1 MNNPPSGR
9 VGPGPPTSKQ
19 RFGYASD
26 HICAKVH
33 AVQLRYHPLF
43 ERWLIELADAD
54 EGIFGEV
61 MALLTALEEHGREL
75 DDERWEESHP
85 VVTSRYDIHA
95 LRRTP
100 PSEAAPFAVG
110 PPVLR
115 ILYAICRNAAGVEV
129 AVVLLGGD
137 KTALG
142 NHWYPVNLNEAEAR
156 LDNYCRQH
164 TDTSPIVKRGN
175 R

>member
-1 MNNPPSGR
+1 ME
-9 VGPGPPTSKQ
+9 
-19 RFGYASD
+19 
-26 HICAKVH
+26 I
-33 AVQLRYHPLF
+33 RYHPLF
-43 ERWLIELADAD
+43 ERWLAALAAAD
-54 EGIFGEV
+54 EEIFGEV
-61 MALLTALEEHGREL
+61 MALLMALEEHGRDL
-75 DDERWEESHP
+75 DDERREESHP
-85 VVTSRYDIHA
+85 VVTSRYDMHA

-100 PSEAAPFAVG
+100 PSQAVPYADR

-115 ILYAICRNAAGVEV
+115 ILYAICRSTTGPEI

-156 LDNYCRQH
+156 LDNYCRH
-164 TDTSPIVKRGN
+164 RTDTSPIVKRGD